1 MVGDKPP
8 EQPSAPAAVRATR
21 RHDDTQRFIERF
33 AAVTGLR
40 AQSASIEGLPREFLA
55 RTVPAPKQLLD
66 RHGSL
71 LEARTYNALCRYEP
85 GRQDL
90 PWTYGRL
97 LEIRGFGV
105 FSLIDLLEVMA
116 RATHAASTTEDKSP
130 LT

>member
-8 EQPSAPAAVRATR
+8 EQPSAVPATRATR
-21 RHDDTQRFIERF
+21 RRDDTQRFIDRF
-33 AAVTGLR
+33 ASVTGLR

-55 RTVPAPKQLLD
+55 RTVPAPKDLLD

-116 RATHAASTTEDKSP
+116 GRDGSHG
-130 LT
+130 